1 MPKFEKALSALSSF
15 VRVLEA
21 NRTGALLF
29 IVIQSIA
36 MLSIYIWRK

>member
-1 MPKFEKALSALSSF
+1 MPKFDKVLSALGSF

-29 IVIQSIA
+29 IIIQFIA
-36 MLSIYIWRK
+36 MLSIYILRK